1 MILLRFTGEGEVFYL
16 QSRVGFKGKIF
27 KVFKFATMKKDSPN
41 IGSGTLTMKNDDRIL
56 PIGIFLRKYKI
67 NEIPQLINIVL
78 GQMSIVGP
86 RPLVKSGEMNYSS
99 SQAALIRSVRP
110 GLTGIGSLLLRDEE
124 SLYGHRTD
132 ASEFYKNKI
141 SPYKAELEIWY
152 VKNQSLLLDISI
164 IFLTLFAILFPRLRV
179 EDLFSSIPKPPKDLK
194 N

>member
-1 MILLRFTGEGEVFYL
+1 MVANQISSVCSIILDVAIKYL
-16 QSRVGFKGKIF
+16 LKKHEARCGVPRGTDGKRTQL
-27 KVFKFATMKKDSPN
+27 VL
-41 IGSGTLTMKNDDRIL
+41 IG
-56 PIGIFLRKYKI
+56 
-67 NEIPQLINIVL
+67 L
-78 GQMSIVGP
+78 GKLGGQ
-86 RPLVKSGEMNYSS
+86 EMNYSN

>member
-27 KVFKFATMKKDSPN
+27 EVFKFATMKKDSPN

-78 GQMSIVGP
+78 GQMSVVGP
-86 RPLVKSGEMNYSS
+86 RPLVKSGEMNFSS
-99 SQAALIRSVRP
+99 SQATLIRSVRP
-110 GLTGIGSLLLRDEE
+110 GLTGIG

-179 EDLFSSIPKPPKDLK
+179 EVLFSSIPKPPKDLK

>member
-78 GQMSIVGP
+78 GQMSVVGP
-86 RPLVKSGEMNYSS
+86 RPLVKSGEMNYSN